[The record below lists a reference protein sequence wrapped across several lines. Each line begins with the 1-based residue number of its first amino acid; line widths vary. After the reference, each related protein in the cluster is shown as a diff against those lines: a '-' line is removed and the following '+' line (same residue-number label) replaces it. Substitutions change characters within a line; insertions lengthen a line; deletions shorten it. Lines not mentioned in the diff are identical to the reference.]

1 MKIENLTI
9 IFAVIIIPIA
19 IVLSIY
25 VNNRIEAQKLEL
37 TYDKR
42 IFTATQDA
50 VNAYQSNTDND
61 AFSGVTNSK
70 ISDIEATINIF
81 FNSLA
86 SNFNFIG
93 AKADTL
99 KEYVPAVVF
108 TLYDGYYVYSP
119 FANTLTEVNSYDH
132 DFSEDNDIITGL
144 KPYVYYTCRYTPDS
158 NSDFFITYTLD
169 NYITIQGKI
178 NGKYIYDCGFLY
190 DIATSKGGKGIY
202 FNETTKSYEYMGVE
216 FSESD
221 TEELKE
227 YVGDKEYSY
236 AKINGKKYYLDED
249 YYSQADR
256 GNDSILLN
264 GKPVKKTSSIFFID
278 DDGEKSYAQT
288 RGYSTSNSIEDNNT
302 FIQYCNAI
310 KNNKSSY
317 EYFKHA
323 YEFSKAALDKPVAGY
338 QDKAKTAIN
347 QGQGYGLQNLKVSD
361 SLYYKNSD
369 SISGSSG
376 ITSFNSYG
384 DGNKNIFKD
393 SNYSI
398 ENENSNF
405 NAHRKAVIRYVV
417 ETNLSTSIA
426 GYKDNTKSNIDY
438 IMPKISETDWENIE
452 NEVCVISFFQ
462 GMSVGSKIFNSYK
475 VVPNSY
481 TSEHVD
487 EEDIYLLKEDS
498 TYCKV
503 NDSTLDKNT
512 LKKSL
517 GYYPGILKKDFTTK
531 TLIEPVDSAHP
542 EQGNKTT
549 YYAAFPN
556 YRGSYTS
563 IVGDYNS
570 SPLGERDMY
579 QFIGDSDFS
588 QDEKKDVKKAYLVA
602 LARERWGGFNI
613 NNINYEIYGSN
624 GNDYFLEDY
633 SEP

>member
-25 VNNRIEAQKLEL
+25 VNNKIEAEKLEL

-42 IFTATQDA
+42 LFTATQDA
-50 VNAYQSNTDND
+50 VNAYQSNTDDD

-70 ISDIEATINIF
+70 ILDIESTINIF

-108 TLYDGYYVYSP
+108 SLYDGYYVYSP
-119 FANTLTEVNSYDH
+119 FANTLTEVTSYDK
-132 DFSEDNDIITGL
+132 DFSEDNDIIRGL
-144 KPYVYYTCRYTPDS
+144 KPYVYYTCRYTPNS

-178 NGKYIYDCGFLY
+178 NDKYIYDCGFLY

-202 FNETTKSYEYMGVE
+202 FNASNKSYEYMGIE
-216 FSESD
+216 FSENN

-227 YVGDKEYSY
+227 YVGNKEYSY
-236 AKINGKKYYLDED
+236 VKINGKKYYLDED
-249 YYSQADR
+249 YYSPADR
-256 GNDSILLN
+256 GNGSISLN
-264 GKPVKKTSSIFFID
+264 NEKYIKSTSSIFFIN

-288 RGYSTSNSIEDNNT
+288 RGYSASNSKEDNDT

-323 YEFSKAALDKPVAGY
+323 YEFSRAVLGTPVAGY
-338 QDKAKTAIN
+338 QDKAKTEIN
-347 QGQGYGLQNLKVSD
+347 NGYGLQNLIVND
-361 SLYYKNSD
+361 SIYYKNSD
-369 SISGSSG
+369 SLSGSSG
-376 ITSFNSYG
+376 ITSFKSYG
-384 DGNKNIFKD
+384 DGNRYIFQD

-405 NAHRKAVIRYVV
+405 NAHRKNVIRYVI

-426 GYKDNTKSNIDY
+426 GYKDNTNSDIDY
-438 IMPKISETDWENIE
+438 LMPKISETDWENIQ

-487 EEDIYLLKEDS
+487 EDDIYLLKNDN

-503 NDSTLDKNT
+503 NDSTLNKDNLIKN
-512 LKKSL
+512 L
-517 GYYPGILKKDFTTK
+517 GYYPGILKKDFTMK
-531 TLIEPVDSAHP
+531 KLLEPVDSAHP
-542 EQGNKTT
+542 ELGNKTT
-549 YYAAFPN
+549 YYSALPN

-570 SPLGERDMY
+570 SPLGGQDIY
-579 QFIGDSDFS
+579 QFIGNNSFS
-588 QDEKKDVKKAYLVA
+588 QDVKRVYLVS
-602 LARERWGGFNI
+602 LARERWGGFNV
-613 NNINYEIYGSN
+613 NNINYEIYGNN
-624 GNDYFLEDY
+624 GNEYFLQDY
-633 SEP
+633 

>member
-25 VNNRIEAQKLEL
+25 VNNRIDAQKLEL

-42 IFTATQDA
+42 LFTATQDA
-50 VNAYQSNTDND
+50 VNAYQSNTDDD

-70 ISDIEATINIF
+70 ILDIESTINIF

-119 FANTLTEVNSYDH
+119 FANTLTEVNSYDQ
-132 DFSEDNDIITGL
+132 DFSEDNDIIRGL
-144 KPYVYYTCRYTPDS
+144 KPYVYYTCRYTPNS

-178 NGKYIYDCGFLY
+178 NNKYIYDCGFLY

-202 FNETTKSYEYMGVE
+202 FNASNNSYEYMGVE
-216 FSESD
+216 FFESD

-256 GNDSILLN
+256 GNDSITLNN
-264 GKPVKKTSSIFFID
+264 GKSVKSTSSIFFID

-288 RGYSTSNSIEDNNT
+288 RGYSTSNSKEDNDT

-323 YEFSKAALDKPVAGY
+323 YEFSKAALDKPVTGY

-376 ITSFNSYG
+376 ITSFKSYG
-384 DGNKNIFKD
+384 DGDKFIFQD
-393 SNYSI
+393 SKYSI
-398 ENENSNF
+398 ENDNSNF
-405 NAHRKAVIRYVV
+405 NAHRKNVIRYVV
-417 ETNLSTSIA
+417 ETNLSF
-426 GYKDNTKSNIDY
+426 
-438 IMPKISETDWENIE
+438 P
-452 NEVCVISFFQ
+452 F
-462 GMSVGSKIFNSYK
+462 SK
-475 VVPNSY
+475 V
-481 TSEHVD
+481 
-487 EEDIYLLKEDS
+487 
-498 TYCKV
+498 
-503 NDSTLDKNT
+503 
-512 LKKSL
+512 
-517 GYYPGILKKDFTTK
+517 
-531 TLIEPVDSAHP
+531 
-542 EQGNKTT
+542 
-549 YYAAFPN
+549 
-556 YRGSYTS
+556 
-563 IVGDYNS
+563 
-570 SPLGERDMY
+570 
-579 QFIGDSDFS
+579 
-588 QDEKKDVKKAYLVA
+588 
-602 LARERWGGFNI
+602 
-613 NNINYEIYGSN
+613 
-624 GNDYFLEDY
+624 
-633 SEP
+633 